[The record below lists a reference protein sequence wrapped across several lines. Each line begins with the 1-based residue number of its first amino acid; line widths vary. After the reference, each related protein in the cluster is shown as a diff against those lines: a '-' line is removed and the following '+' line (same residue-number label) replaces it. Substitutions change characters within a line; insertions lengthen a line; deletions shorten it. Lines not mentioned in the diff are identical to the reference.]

1 MISAIWQVQI
11 LQMLLGDGAKR
22 AYEVMDNFKPLFP
35 SKEAYFESINRF
47 DLDSERIEYNE
58 KGDAVVHLD

>member
-1 MISAIWQVQI
+1 MVI
-11 LQMLLGDGAKR
+11 LLENSLK
-22 AYEVMDNFKPLFP
+22 FP

-58 KGDAVVHLD
+58 KGDVVVHLD